1 MEPCWEEDSSSNIN
15 KPWQLIEPYPVVVEN
30 AEFWISARIQFSS
43 MPVELRCPNIPSNKM
58 STHLQISLSD
68 AMFILKSNALKGAKI
83 LHMTRI
89 VSHVE
94 TVPVA
99 GAIPG
104 RSKRRHPRPSR
115 ERAPRST
122 TAKKLFRKSCP
133 SWEHPFPPSQ
143 VIFFGMVPS
152 NHIYF
157 EKKTTH
163 EMFPPSPPLKTKTS
177 PLRMLGPQPTQPL
190 VAGRL
195 FREAQGVG
203 KLGKHQG
210 WDSQGN

>member
-1 MEPCWEEDSSSNIN
+1 MPRA
-15 KPWQLIEPYPVVVEN
+15 KKAAYP
-30 AEFWISARIQFSS
+30 EFWISARIQFSS
-43 MPVELRCPNIPSNKM
+43 MPAELRCPNIPSNKM
-58 STHLQISLSD
+58 SIHLQISLSD
-68 AMFILKSNALKGAKI
+68 AMFILKSDALKGAKI
-83 LHMTRI
+83 LHVTRI

-94 TVPVA
+94 TMPVA

-133 SWEHPFPPSQ
+133 LWEHPFPPSQ

-157 EKKTTH
+157 EKKINSWDVSPFTTCSLDFQLFTRLQSGDSWMYPH
-163 EMFPPSPPLKTKTS
+163 QRTS
-177 PLRMLGPQPTQPL
+177 MGLS
-190 VAGRL
+190 
-195 FREAQGVG
+195 EI
-203 KLGKHQG
+203 HI
-210 WDSQGN
+210 

>member
-1 MEPCWEEDSSSNIN
+1 
-15 KPWQLIEPYPVVVEN
+15 
-30 AEFWISARIQFSS
+30 

-68 AMFILKSNALKGAKI
+68 AMFILKSDALKGAKI

-122 TAKKLFRKSCP
+122 TANSEKAVHHENILFHHPSSSSLEWFLLMTFILKKKQLMRCF
-133 SWEHPFPPSQ
+133 
-143 VIFFGMVPS
+143 IF
-152 NHIYF
+152 
-157 EKKTTH
+157 TT
-163 EMFPPSPPLKTKTS
+163 FK
-177 PLRMLGPQPTQPL
+177 
-190 VAGRL
+190 
-195 FREAQGVG
+195 
-203 KLGKHQG
+203 
-210 WDSQGN
+210 N